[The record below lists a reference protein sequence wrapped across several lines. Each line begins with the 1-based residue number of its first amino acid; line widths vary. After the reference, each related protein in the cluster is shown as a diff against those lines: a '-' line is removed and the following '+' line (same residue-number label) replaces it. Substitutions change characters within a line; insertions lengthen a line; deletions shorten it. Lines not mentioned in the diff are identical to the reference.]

1 MAVPDIT
8 EVEAYIRSV
17 ATTMGIDPN
26 IAVRVAKSE
35 GLAPGVWQSNLKRPD
50 GSREKSYGP
59 FQLFEGGGLGNK
71 FKSVYGVSASDPSTW
86 KQQVQFALGEAK
98 KGGWTPWY
106 GAKNSGIG
114 RYEGI
119 RQGASSPTTQASGPN
134 RGLTQPSEMPFSPS
148 QGPGDAVVQD
158 PATSFMS
165 KLKSNAEGFGDAMS
179 QMNGQSGKQEISPI
193 GPATGY
199 APMQVQMTKY
209 LSQSEDPMSLLRKLG
224 LM

>member
-1 MAVPDIT
+1 MAAPDIA

-26 IAVRVAKSE
+26 VAVRVAKSE

-71 FKSVYGVSASDPSTW
+71 FKSQYGVSASDPTTW
-86 KQQVQFALGEAK
+86 KQQVNFALGEAK

-106 GAKNSGIG
+106 GAKNAGIG
-114 RYEGI
+114 AFEGI
-119 RQGASSPTTQASGPN
+119 RQGAAAPAGPN
-134 RGLTQPSEMPFSPS
+134 RGLVQPEEMPFSPS
-148 QGPGDAVVQD
+148 QGPGDAVAQA
-158 PATSFMS
+158 PAATFMD
-165 KLKSNAEGFGDAMS
+165 KMKSGASDFGAAMA
-179 QMNGQSGKQEISPI
+179 QMQPAQQQAPDPI

-199 APMQVQMTKY
+199 APMQLEMTKY
-209 LSQSEDPMSLLRKLG
+209 LAQNQGDPMSLLRKLG